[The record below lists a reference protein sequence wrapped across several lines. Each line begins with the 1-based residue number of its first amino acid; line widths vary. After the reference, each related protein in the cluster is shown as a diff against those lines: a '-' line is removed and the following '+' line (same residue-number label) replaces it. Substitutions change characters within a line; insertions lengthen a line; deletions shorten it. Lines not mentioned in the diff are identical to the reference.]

1 MLHTATANWTP
12 SGNTGL
18 GQSLQYESSVAM
30 GSDAIAV
37 SSQGETMLVEHQ
49 APAEVAAL
57 TTQSSYPASSQS
69 TETGLYTAD
78 TAVMA
83 FGLLGAWMM
92 VVGSAM
98 LARHMRVVKTESAQ
112 QH

>member
-12 SGNTGL
+12 SGQVELSQT
-18 GQSLQYESSVAM
+18 LQYESGMAM

-37 SSQGETMLVEHQ
+37 SSHGGTALVETQ
-49 APAEVAAL
+49 APTEMAAL
-57 TTQSSYPASSQS
+57 TTQTSYPANSASS
-69 TETGLYTAD
+69 EAGLYTAD

-83 FGLLGAWMM
+83 LGLLGAWMM

-98 LARHMRVVKTESAQ
+98 LARRMRLVKG
-112 QH
+112 